1 MTKVNYCRWIQEW
14 YVITELEY
22 YSTIYNLTTT
32 YENLSYDPDNK
43 GTDRMNALIIA
54 GVTHF
59 LAVCVVFWRAGA
71 RGQEIQQQWMKPLTK
86 CLFDPLKKFLRFV
99 VYEMCCPCLD
109 TPPPKQ
115 RPDSPRLDELT
126 LTSYLGDPVANAKKA
141 AKARA
146 GDDGKKTKFRKK
158 SSTGVAVD
166 PTAGSRKSSKKPGA
180 DAARTSTK

>member
-22 YSTIYNLTTT
+22 YATIYNLTTT

-71 RGQEIQQQWMKPLTK
+71 RGQEIQEQWMKPLTN
-86 CLFDPLKKFLRFV
+86 PLKNFLRFV
-99 VYEMCCPCLD
+99 VYEMCCPCLV

-115 RPDSPRLDELT
+115 DPDSPSLDELT
-126 LTSYLGDPVANAKKA
+126 LTSYLANAKKA

-146 GDDGKKTKFRKK
+146 RDDGKKNKFRKK

-166 PTAGSRKSSKKPGA
+166 PAAGSRKS
-180 DAARTSTK
+180 